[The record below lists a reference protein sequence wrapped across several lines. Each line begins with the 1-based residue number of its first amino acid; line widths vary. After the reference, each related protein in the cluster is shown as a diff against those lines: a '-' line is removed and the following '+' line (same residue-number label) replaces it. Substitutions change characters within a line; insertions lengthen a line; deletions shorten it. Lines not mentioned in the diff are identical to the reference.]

1 MNAIPEIP
9 GYHIKKEIGRGGMAR
24 IFSAIDRIS
33 DRKVALKVFMPT
45 LINEKDARARFVSEG
60 EILSKLNHKNIVPV
74 YDVGSFDDL
83 NYISVEYL
91 EGKSLKDRIHPDG
104 GDRISV
110 KESLSVIK
118 SIAGALAY
126 SHSRGLI
133 HRDIKP
139 ENILFRADD
148 TPVLVDFGIAKDFSA
163 GENLTMTGTS
173 IGTPF
178 YMSPEQIKGLPP
190 DQKNDIYSLGVVLYE
205 MLTGEIPYKGTDI
218 ITVAIKHERDPIP
231 TLPTELSN
239 LQELINRMM
248 AKNSNDRPSGGNEV
262 IDLIDLWDHRPDIPP
277 VNDKGIVFRKVR
289 RKLLKIMLFLAVFLI
304 PVITG
309 HLMKKGSD
317 VQLTETNKIIKK
329 NIEKEKPPVI
339 VKTIRKILP
348 DFQLR
353 TRNKIISEEEITIS
367 LIKYNFFDS
376 AHNPNGNF
384 INRYKTEVYKQQKVV
399 IDGKTGLMWDY
410 RGSFKS
416 MSISSARKWIKELN
430 NKKFAGFSNWRLP
443 TIEEGASLLEKKK
456 WYGDLH
462 IFSVFSIIQ
471 KEIWTSDIKDSKN
484 SNWIISFKKG
494 RIKNVSLFRK
504 RSFVRAVRK
513 IH

>member
-9 GYHIKKEIGRGGMAR
+9 GYHIEKEIGRGGMAR

-33 DRKVALKVFMPT
+33 ERKVALKVFTPSM
-45 LINEKDARARFVSEG
+45 INEKDARERFLAEG

-74 YDVGSFDDL
+74 YDVGNSGDL

-91 EGKSLKDRIHPDG
+91 EGKSLKERIHPEV
-104 GDRISV
+104 GDRITV
-110 KESLSVIK
+110 TESLNIIK
-118 SIAGALAY
+118 LIAGALAY
-126 SHSRGLI
+126 SHSMGLI

-163 GENLTMTGTS
+163 GKNFTMTGTS

-218 ITVAIKHERDPIP
+218 ITIAMKHERDPIP
-231 TLPTELSN
+231 TLPPKLSN

-248 AKNSNDRPSGGNEV
+248 AKNSNERPSGGNEV
-262 IDLIDLWDHRPDIPP
+262 IDLIDLWDHRPNIIPELE
-277 VNDKGIVFRKVR
+277 DRRGFKGKRNVFM
-289 RKLLKIMLFLAVFLI
+289 KIILFLAVFMI

-309 HLMKKGSD
+309 NLIRTGVDVHLPDKI
-317 VQLTETNKIIKK
+317 EIIKK
-329 NIEKEKPPVI
+329 DKEKDPPKTI
-339 VKTIRKILP
+339 VKIKKYVP
-348 DFQLR
+348 NVQLR
-353 TRNKIISEEEITIS
+353 SRNNIISQDEIFSS
-367 LIKYNFFDS
+367 LKKYNFFDS
-376 AHNPNGNF
+376 KHNPDGNF
-384 INRYKTEVYKQQKVV
+384 INRYRTEVVNQEKVI
-399 IDGKTGLMWDY
+399 IDGETGLMWDF

-416 MSISSARKWIKELN
+416 MSISSARKWIDELN
-430 NKKFAGFSNWRLP
+430 KRKFAGFSDWRLP

-462 IFSVFSIIQ
+462 VFSVFSIVQ
-471 KEIWTSDIKDSKN
+471 KEIWTSDIKEDEN

-494 RIKNVSLFRK
+494 RIRNVSLFKK
-504 RSFVRAVRK
+504 RSYVRSVRK
-513 IH
+513 IN

>member
-1 MNAIPEIP
+1 MNAIPELP

-33 DRKVALKVFMPT
+33 DRKVALKVFMPSM
-45 LINEKDARARFVSEG
+45 INEKDAKARFISEG

-74 YDVGSFDDL
+74 YDVGSFGDL

-91 EGKSLKDRIHPDG
+91 EGKSLKERIHPDM
-104 GDRISV
+104 GDGISV
-110 KESLSVIK
+110 EESLNVIK
-118 SIAGALAY
+118 LIAGALAY
-126 SHSRGLI
+126 SHSKGLI

-163 GENLTMTGTS
+163 GKNFTMTGTS

-190 DQKNDIYSLGVVLYE
+190 DPKNDIYSLGVVLYE

-218 ITVAIKHERDPIP
+218 ITVAMKHERDPIP
-231 TLPTELSN
+231 TLPPELSN

-248 AKNSNDRPSGGNEV
+248 AKNSSERPSGGNEV
-262 IDLIDLWDHRPDIPP
+262 IDLIELWDHRPDIEP

-309 HLMKKGSD
+309 HLMKTGSD
-317 VQLTETNKIIKK
+317 VQLKETNKLIKN
-329 NIEKEKPPVI
+329 NIEEERPKKL
-339 VKTIRKILP
+339 VKTVRKISP
-348 DFQLR
+348 DVQLR
-353 TRNKIISEEEITIS
+353 SRNKIINEEQIISS
-367 LIKYNFFDS
+367 LIKYNLFDS
-376 AHNPNGNF
+376 VHNPTGNF
-384 INRYKTEVYKQQKVV
+384 INRYRSEVFNQQKVV
-399 IDGKTGLMWDY
+399 IDGKTGLMWDF

-416 MSISSARKWIKELN
+416 MSISAAREWIRELN
-430 NKKFAGFSNWRLP
+430 KKKFAGFTDWRLP

-462 IFSVFSIIQ
+462 IFSVFSIVQ
-471 KEIWTSDIKDSKN
+471 KEIWTSDIKDNKN

-494 RIKNVSLFRK
+494 KIRNVSLFRK
-504 RSFVRAVRK
+504 RSFVRSVRK
-513 IH
+513 LN